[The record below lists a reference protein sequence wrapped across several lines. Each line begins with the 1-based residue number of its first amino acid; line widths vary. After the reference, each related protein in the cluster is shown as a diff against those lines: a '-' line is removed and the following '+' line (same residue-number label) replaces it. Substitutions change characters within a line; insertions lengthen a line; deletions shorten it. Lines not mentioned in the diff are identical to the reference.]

1 MKFVEFVL
9 FPDLSF
15 FQTSSNTANQNT
27 MLSRRQFIK
36 STSWA
41 TAFAFSPFA
50 HSLLDDFM
58 KKKKKLGV
66 QLFTIPQMVDKD
78 LKGTLKL
85 LSEIGYQEVEFFGPY
100 PFSAPET
107 IEGWKPLA
115 AQLGFKRNAFY
126 GYEPAEVKTMLSDFK
141 LKTPSMHLDL
151 ITFRKN
157 LKATLDAV
165 APFGVKY
172 LALPALSDINER
184 KTLDHYKRLAE
195 EFNTFGQQM
204 SAYGMAFVYHNH
216 GFEHAP
222 MNGVVPMDFLLQNTD
237 PKNVKFELDIF
248 WMSAAGADP
257 VDFLNRYPGRF
268 KLMHIKDA
276 AEKVRFAGDGGTPDQ
291 WMAVFPK
298 MADPGTG
305 VFDIPK
311 ILAAGQK
318 AGVEHFFLERDL
330 TPTPEST
337 LKNSFVNLSKM

>member
-1 MKFVEFVL
+1 
-9 FPDLSF
+9 
-15 FQTSSNTANQNT
+15 
-27 MLSRRQFIK
+27 MLPRRQFIK
-36 STSWA
+36 STGWA

-50 HSLLDDFM
+50 HALLDDFM

-107 IEGWKPLA
+107 VEGWKPLA

-126 GYEPAEVKTMLSDFK
+126 GYEPGEVKTMLSDFK

-172 LALPALSDINER
+172 LALPAISDINER

-195 EFNTFGQQM
+195 EFNSFGQQM
-204 SAYGMAFVYHNH
+204 STYGMAFVYHNH
-216 GFEHAP
+216 GFEHAK
-222 MNGVVPMDFLLQNTD
+222 MEGVIPMDFLLQNTD

-257 VDFLNRYPGRF
+257 VDYLNRYPGRF

-291 WMAVFPK
+291 WMAVFSK

>member
-1 MKFVEFVL
+1 MKFVQVQL
-9 FPDLSF
+9 FADLSF
-15 FQTSSNTANQNT
+15 LNKVQTLQI
-27 MLSRRQFIK
+27 MLPRRQFIK

-78 LKGTLKL
+78 LKGTLQL
-85 LSEIGYQEVEFFGPY
+85 LSEIGYKEVEFFGPY

-107 IEGWKPLA
+107 VEGWKPLA

-126 GYEPAEVKTMLSDFK
+126 GYSLAEVKSMLSEFK

-157 LKATLDAV
+157 LKATLDNV
-165 APFGVKY
+165 APLGVKY

-195 EFNTFGQQM
+195 EFNSFGQQM
-204 SAYGMAFVYHNH
+204 STYGMAFVYHNH
-216 GFEHAP
+216 GFEHAK
-222 MNGVVPMDFLLQNTD
+222 MEGVVPMDFLLQNTD
-237 PKNVKFELDIF
+237 SKNVKFELDIF

-257 VDFLNRYPGRF
+257 VDYLNRYPGRY

-291 WMAVFPK
+291 WMAVFSK

-311 ILAAGQK
+311 ILAAGEK

>member
-1 MKFVEFVL
+1 MKFAQVQF
-9 FPDLSF
+9 FADLSF
-15 FQTSSNTANQNT
+15 FNKVQTLQI
-27 MLSRRQFIK
+27 MLQRRQFIK
-36 STSWA
+36 SAGWA

-78 LKGTLKL
+78 LKGTLQL
-85 LSEIGYQEVEFFGPY
+85 LSEIGYKEVEFFGPY

-107 IEGWKPLA
+107 VEGWKPLA

-126 GYEPAEVKTMLSDFK
+126 GYSLAEVKTMLSEFK

-157 LKATLDAV
+157 LKETLDAV
-165 APFGVKY
+165 APLGVKY

-195 EFNTFGQQM
+195 EFNSFGQQM
-204 SAYGMAFVYHNH
+204 STYGMAFVYHNH
-216 GFEHAP
+216 GFEHAK
-222 MNGVVPMDFLLQNTD
+222 MEGVVPMDFLLQNTD
-237 PKNVKFELDIF
+237 SKNVKFELDIF

-257 VDFLNRYPGRF
+257 VDYLNRYPGRY

-291 WMAVFPK
+291 WMAVFSK

-311 ILAAGQK
+311 ILAAGEK